1 MARKSITKNYIY
13 NLSYQILTIILPI
26 ITTPYLSRVLGAENI
41 GIYSYTLSIV
51 TYFILFG
58 SLGISMYAQ
67 REIAYVQDDK
77 YKRSKIFWEI
87 LILRFVTLTISM
99 IVYYFAYVNGT
110 QYQMYY
116 KILLIEILATCFDIS
131 WYFQGMEDFKKTV
144 FRNILVKIISIAL
157 IFLLVKTPEDLSKY
171 FVIYVVSN
179 LIGNMSL
186 WLYIPKFLEKVQIKK
201 LQPLKHLKPTI
212 GLFVP
217 QIAVQVYTLL
227 DKVMI
232 GAIIEDKSEVGY
244 YDQAQ
249 KIIKI
254 LLTVVTSLGT
264 VMIPRMANIFANG
277 DIKQIKEY
285 MKKSFRFVFI
295 LSIPMT
301 FGIIAVSDKFVPVF
315 FGDGYEKVAVIMN
328 VISPILLIIG
338 LSNVIGSQYLL
349 PTKRQKEFTISV
361 TCGAIVNFIVNS
373 IMIRKYGA
381 MGASI
386 ATVIAESTV
395 TVIQICMVR
404 KDINIKQT
412 IFMSKNYIIIGVV
425 MFVIVMLIGKLIHN
439 NFISIFVQATVG
451 ICTYIG
457 GLYIM
462 KDELFMNLLQ
472 QIKNKLHRNINVT
485 EI

>member
-1 MARKSITKNYIY
+1 MVKNSITKNYIY
-13 NLSYQILTIILPI
+13 NLAYQILIIILPI

-87 LILRFVTLTISM
+87 LILRFITLTISM
-99 IVYYFAYVNGT
+99 IIYYLTYVNGT

-116 KILLIEILATCFDIS
+116 KIILMEIISNCFDIS

-144 FRNILVKIISIAL
+144 FRNTLVKIISIVL
-157 IFLLVKTPEDLSKY
+157 IFLLIKSPEDLAKY
-171 FVIYVVSN
+171 FIIYVVSN
-179 LIGNMSL
+179 FIGNISL
-186 WLYIPKFLEKVQIKK
+186 WLYIPEILDKIKIK
-201 LQPLKHLKPTI
+201 ELKPIQHLKPTI
-212 GLFVP
+212 GLFIP
-217 QIAVQVYTLL
+217 QIAIQVYTLL

-232 GAIIEDKSEVGY
+232 GVIIDDKSEVGY

-249 KIIKI
+249 KIIKM

-264 VMIPRMANIFANG
+264 VMIPRMANTFANG
-277 DIKQIKEY
+277 NMRQIKEY
-285 MKKSFRFVFI
+285 MKKSFRFVYI
-295 LSIPMT
+295 LSIPMI
-301 FGIIAVSDKFVPVF
+301 FEIIAVSDKFVPVF
-315 FGDGYEKVAVIMN
+315 FGDGYEKVSIIMK

-361 TCGAIVNFIVNS
+361 TCGAIANFIVNS

-381 MGASI
+381 IGASI
-386 ATVIAESTV
+386 GTVIAETIV
-395 TVIQICMVR
+395 TAIQIYFVK
-404 KDINIKQT
+404 KDFNIKECSS
-412 IFMSKNYIIIGVV
+412 IAKNYIVVGIVMFLTAILIGHIVKNNLISIVIQGVV
-425 MFVIVMLIGKLIHN
+425 GVII
-439 NFISIFVQATVG
+439 
-451 ICTYIG
+451 YIL
-457 GLYIM
+457 GLYVI
-462 KDELFMNLLQ
+462 KDEFLKQLLKNVNKK
-472 QIKNKLHRNINVT
+472 IKNIT
-485 EI
+485 EN